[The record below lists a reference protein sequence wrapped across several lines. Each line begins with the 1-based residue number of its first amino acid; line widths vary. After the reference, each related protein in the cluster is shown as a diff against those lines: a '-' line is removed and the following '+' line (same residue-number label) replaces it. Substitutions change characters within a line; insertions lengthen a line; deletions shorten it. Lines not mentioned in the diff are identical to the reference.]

1 MNLVK
6 SPYQIL
12 LEQAG
17 LSLDSIPGLANTPQ
31 QMMPQY
37 APGGSVQQNLSPADM
52 QAAMIVNGQTPQH
65 FEKGGHASSL
75 IEKLKALFKH
85 VPMPGTLNV
94 ALGLPGAYEEHEN
107 LQKNLQGGN
116 YGSAANNALHLG
128 ASLSPYFLVPS
139 IYDVGNDLSNA
150 STLHLAN
157 DPAYRQKMQNMSST
171 PMGGALAGDTG
182 LASHILGQ
190 HEYDE
195 PPSIL
200 AGTKLIK

>member
-6 SPYQIL
+6 SPHQIL

-52 QAAMIVNGQTPQH
+52 QAAMIVSGQTPQH
-65 FEKGGHASSL
+65 FAEGKHATSFL
-75 IEKLKALFKH
+75 EKLKALFKH
-85 VPMPGTLNV
+85 IPMPATANV
-94 ALGLPGAYEEHEN
+94 AIGLPSAYGEHQALQEN
-107 LQKNLQGGN
+107 LQSGN
-116 YGSAANNALHLG
+116 YGSAANNAFQMG
-128 ASLSPYFLVPS
+128 ASISPYFLVPS
-139 IYDVGNDLSNA
+139 IYNAGKEFSEAATGHLSHN
-150 STLHLAN
+150 
-157 DPAYRQKMQNMSST
+157 PAYRQQMQNMSSA
-171 PMGGALAGDTG
+171 PLSGALSGDTG
-182 LASHILGQ
+182 LASQIMGQ
-190 HEYDE
+190 HEYNE